1 MSEESGVDTGES
13 VSDTEVAA
21 ISEEQGSSSGG
32 SSSAEQS
39 PTLFQDDT
47 PPPAPAPEQQE
58 ATQPDWFLKDKY
70 KSMEDQAEAYFHL
83 QKKMG
88 GAWGAPK
95 DGYNFEDAGLA
106 KDDPLIGA
114 MAPKL
119 QEMGLSQK
127 GLTDLTK
134 AYNEAL
140 DAAAKD
146 LEAKTVKE
154 LTENDAMT
162 VKSVNDWLNQSFDD
176 STKQTLRNMVQSVD
190 DFKALNS
197 LRLMMPAKDAVPSTT
212 GGAAVQRFEKS
223 SEVEQ
228 ERLAYRKEV
237 LSGKRVENKA
247 EENAMLQRWRDA
259 KQREMMAE
267 KKR

>member
-21 ISEEQGSSSGG
+21 IPEEQGSSSGG
-32 SSSAEQS
+32 SATEESQ
-39 PTLFQDDT
+39 TLFSDE
-47 PPPAPAPEQQE
+47 PEQP
-58 ATQPDWFLKDKY
+58 ATSEPEQPEQPDWFLKDKY
-70 KSMEDQAEAYFHL
+70 KSVDAQAEAYYHL

-88 GAWGAPK
+88 SSWGAPK

-162 VKSVNDWLNQSFDD
+162 VKSVNDWLNQSF
-176 STKQTLRNMVQSVD
+176 TKQTLRNMVQSVD